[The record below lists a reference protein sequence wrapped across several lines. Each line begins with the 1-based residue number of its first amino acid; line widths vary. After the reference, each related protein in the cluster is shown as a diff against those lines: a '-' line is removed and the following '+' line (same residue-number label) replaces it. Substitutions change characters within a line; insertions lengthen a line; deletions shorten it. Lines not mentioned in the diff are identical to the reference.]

1 MCHASLSVLE
11 DSHNVIG
18 MNFGKSPATV
28 SKIVKE
34 TCFASCNASI
44 SKDYLKALSLEEE
57 WILLTTDFKK

>member
-34 TCFASCNASI
+34 TCCASCNASI
-44 SKDYLKALSLEEE
+44 SKDYLKAL
-57 WILLTTDFKK
+57 